1 MTRNQLRRYQFRRW
15 ALAMMALGVTGSVGI
30 SQTPPGTLSPIDRA
44 KAYTSIL
51 DQKAEADIRGTLSEV
66 DRLAKID
73 KKQAIRRL
81 REAIVTLDLSAQISS
96 PKRAELVR
104 LVQGR
109 IDILEGR
116 VPTNPGTGT
125 TGIHPRLE
133 KLRQQSTAI
142 TQAYGKEAR
151 EVAEAITEIEK
162 LVDIGK
168 LTAARSRVARLANTY
183 PNNPSVIALMSQNDF
198 GTSISEARQLAKRT
212 GEAVRFA
219 MNDVQESAIP
229 ARGNVEFPK
238 NWAELTKARE
248 EKSLIG
254 PEEEAILRALEQPV
268 KQPLNNAPFL
278 ETVQSLSN
286 LVGKEIYLDK
296 RSLEDAGLDL
306 QRAVNMP
313 GNVTA
318 RTALRTVLQSQ
329 GLTFV
334 IKDKIIQVVTIEKAR
349 DLQVTR
355 AYYMGDL
362 IQMAGPFGG
371 AVTWGPQIDYQQT
384 MSNAQVVVDSI
395 KQSVDPMIWKDRGGP
410 GIVVFHYPSMSVI
423 VRAPAEVHADL
434 SGKRYKK

>member
-1 MTRNQLRRYQFRRW
+1 MTDPFPRRYRLRRW
-15 ALAMMALGVTGSVGI
+15 ALAMMAAGMTGSLGFG
-30 SQTPPGTLSPIDRA
+30 QAPPGVLSPIDRA
-44 KAYTSIL
+44 KAYTRIL
-51 DQKAEADIRGTLSEV
+51 DQKAEADIRATLTEA

-73 KKQAIRRL
+73 KKQAVRRL
-81 REAIVTLDLSAQISS
+81 REAVVTLDLSAQISS
-96 PKRAELVR
+96 QKRAELVR
-104 LVQGR
+104 LVQGQ
-109 IDILEGR
+109 IDQLEGR
-116 VPTNPGTGT
+116 VPANPATGT
-125 TGIHPRLE
+125 AGVHPLLA
-133 KLRQQSTAI
+133 KQRQQATAI
-142 TQAYGKEAR
+142 SRAYGKEAQ
-151 EVAEAITEIEK
+151 EVAQSITEIEK

-168 LTAARSRVARLANTY
+168 FSAARSRVASLASKY
-183 PNNPSVIALMSQNDF
+183 PNNPSVIALMSQSDF
-198 GTSISEARQLAKRT
+198 GTSISEARKLAKRT
-212 GEAVRFA
+212 GEAARFA

-229 ARGNVEFPK
+229 ATQNVEFPK

-268 KQPLNNAPFL
+268 KQALNNAPFL

-286 LVGKEIYLDK
+286 LIGKEIYLDK

-313 GNVTA
+313 GNVSA
-318 RTALRTVLQSQ
+318 RTALRTVLQAQ

-395 KQSVDPMIWKDRGGP
+395 KQSVDPMIWKERGGP